1 MKQLLQSMRDGKTLV
16 VEVPTPKARSKTALI
31 RVAHSLVSAGTER
44 MLVSFAQK
52 NLLGKAM
59 ARPDFVKQVLE
70 KAKREG
76 IPGTIEAA
84 FNRLDKP
91 MPLGYSTSGTII
103 ALGEGMTGF
112 KVGDRVACC
121 GSHAV
126 HAEYNVVSRNL
137 MAKLPDGVDFEEAA
151 FSTLGA
157 IALQGLR
164 LAKPQIGEK
173 VAVIGLGLL
182 GLIMVKLAQAAG
194 CAVFGVDIDPHRIK
208 LGKAAGATCSTRENA
223 IKAGQ
228 SFSQGRGFD
237 CVLICADTPSD
248 DTVLLAGELARD
260 RGMVISTGAVGLD
273 LPRKLYYEKELTFR
287 VSRSSG
293 PGRYDPIYEEEGVD
307 YPIGFIRWTEGRNL
321 EAFIDLL
328 NSKKIEVKSLISHRF
343 SIDDAPKAYQLIR
356 RQTQEPSL
364 GVLLHYPGEISKIE
378 TGKVYVYPQ
387 ENVGRSE
394 KSLRLGV
401 LGAGNYATAV
411 FLPMIKHSGRVE
423 MTGIASASG
432 SSAQHAAKKFGY
444 HFASAREEDILTDKG
459 INLVAILTQHDLHA
473 QQVVAAIKNGK
484 HVYCEKPLALNEKEL
499 KTIAGALDKKE
510 SPRLMVGFNRRF
522 APLAVEMKT
531 FIKNRHEPLMATYRV
546 NAGSLPANHWLHDP
560 KKGGG
565 RILGEGC
572 HFIDFITFLTGSLPE
587 SVTCQVLPD
596 NGIYRADNALITLTY
611 PDGSIGII
619 TYLANGDKSVAK
631 EEIELFCEGKI
642 AKLHDFRTLELFSNG
657 GRKVTRSQNQDK
669 GHQDAWKCFLESIE
683 NGGNLPI
690 PYREIWGV
698 HQATFAALE
707 SIASGNKIT
716 LHYRGKD

>member
-16 VEVPTPKARSKTALI
+16 IDVPTPEARNKTALV
-31 RVAHSLVSAGTER
+31 RVANSLVSAGTER

-70 KAKREG
+70 KARREG

-91 MPLGYSTSGTII
+91 MPLGYSTAGTII
-103 ALGEGMTGF
+103 ALGKEMAGF

-126 HAEYNVVSRNL
+126 HAEYNVIPRNL
-137 MAKLPDGVDFEEAA
+137 MAKLPGSVDFEEAA

-173 VAVIGLGLL
+173 IAVIGLGLL

-208 LGKAAGATCSTRENA
+208 LGKTAGATCSTRENA
-223 IKAGQ
+223 VKAGQ
-228 SFSQGRGFD
+228 SFSQGKGFD
-237 CVLICADTPSD
+237 CVLICADTPSN
-248 DTVLLAGELARD
+248 DTVILAGELARD
-260 RGMVISTGAVGLD
+260 RGIVISTGAVGLD

-293 PGRYDPIYEEEGVD
+293 PGRYDPVYEEEGMD
-307 YPIGFIRWTEGRNL
+307 YPLGFVRWTEGRNL

-328 NSKKIEVKSLISHRF
+328 HTKKIEVNSLISHRF
-343 SIDDAPKAYQLIR
+343 SIDEAPKAYRLIR
-356 RQTQEPSL
+356 GKTSEPSL
-364 GVLLHYPGEISKIE
+364 GVLLHYPGTISKND
-378 TGKVYVYPQ
+378 TGKIYVFPK
-387 ENVGRSE
+387 ENEGRSE
-394 KSLRLGV
+394 KSVKLGV

-411 FLPMIKHSGRVE
+411 FLPMVKRSGRVE

-432 SSAQHAAKKFGY
+432 STAQHAANKFGY
-444 HFASAREEDILTDKG
+444 QFASAREEDILTDKR

-473 QQVVAAIKNGK
+473 QQVVVALKNGK
-484 HVYCEKPLALNEKEL
+484 HVYCEKPLALNDREL
-499 KTIAGALDKKE
+499 MTIAGLLNKKGC
-510 SPRLMVGFNRRF
+510 PRLMVGFNRRF

-531 FIKNRHEPLMATYRV
+531 FLENRHEPLMASYRV
-546 NAGSLPANHWLHDP
+546 NAGFLPANHWLHDP
-560 KKGGG
+560 QKGGG

-611 PDGSIGII
+611 PDGSIGMI

-642 AKLHDFRTLELFSNG
+642 AKLHDFRALELFSNG
-657 GRKVTRSQNQDK
+657 SRKIISSPNQDK
-669 GHQDAWKCFLESIE
+669 GHQNAWKYFLDGIE
-683 NGGNLPI
+683 DGGDPPI
-690 PYREIWGV
+690 SYCEIWGV

-707 SIASGNKIT
+707 SITSGNKVK
-716 LHYRGKD
+716 LHFR

>member
-1 MKQLLQSMRDGKTLV
+1 MKQLLQNMRDGKTLV
-16 VEVPTPKARSKTALI
+16 VDVPTPRAQRKTALV
-31 RVAHSLVSAGTER
+31 RVANSLVSAGTER

-91 MPLGYSTSGTII
+91 MPLGYSTAGTII

-126 HAEYNVVSRNL
+126 HAEYNVVSKNL

-194 CAVFGVDIDPHRIK
+194 CAVFGVDIDPQRIK

-223 IKAGQ
+223 VKAGQ
-228 SFSQGRGFD
+228 SYSQGRGFD
-237 CVLICADTPSD
+237 CVLLCADTPSN
-248 DTVLLAGELARD
+248 DTVILAGELARD

-293 PGRYDPIYEEEGVD
+293 PGRYDPVYEEEGVD
-307 YPIGFIRWTEGRNL
+307 YPLGFVRWTEGRNL

-328 NSKKIEVKSLISHRF
+328 KLRKIEVKSLISHRF

-356 RQTQEPSL
+356 GKTPERSL
-364 GVLLHYPGEISKIE
+364 GVLLHYPGAISKIK
-378 TGKVYVYPQ
+378 TGKVYIYPQ
-387 ENVGRSE
+387 EKVGLPD
-394 KSLRLGV
+394 KNLRLGV

-411 FLPMIKHSGRVE
+411 FLPMVKRSGKVV

-459 INLVAILTQHDLHA
+459 INLIAILTQHDLHA
-473 QQVVAAIKNGK
+473 HQVVAALKNGK

-499 KTIAGALDKKE
+499 KTIAGVLDKKG

-531 FIKNRHEPLMATYRV
+531 FLENRHEPLMASYRV
-546 NAGSLPANHWLHDP
+546 NAGFLPANHWLHDP

-596 NGIYRADNALITLTY
+596 NGIYRADNTLITLTY

-619 TYLANGDKSVAK
+619 TYLANGDRSVAK

-642 AKLHDFRTLELFSNG
+642 AKLHDFRMLELFSNG
-657 GRKVTRSQNQDK
+657 SRKVIRSQNQDK
-669 GHQDAWKCFLESIE
+669 GHKDAWKCFLNSIE

-707 SIASGNKIT
+707 SIASGNKVK
-716 LHYRGKD
+716 LNNKGLD